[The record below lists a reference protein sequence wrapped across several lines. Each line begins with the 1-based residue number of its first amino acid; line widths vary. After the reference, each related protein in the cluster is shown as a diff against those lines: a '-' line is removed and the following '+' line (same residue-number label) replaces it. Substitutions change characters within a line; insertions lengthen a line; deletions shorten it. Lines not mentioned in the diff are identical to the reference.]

1 MEYADKKTSFM
12 GKSYTYEPAG
22 SGGSYVVIDRDEY
35 DKLEHDRKMYEYW
48 YESEKSER
56 ERDVAKA
63 KEDAEAYKRQADAE
77 ALEKINSIKRT
88 AKASIAIVQT
98 ELDKKNDLNNHLFQ
112 IVKERSNASR
122 GMQPKKKRS
131 GYRFVGKIMQTKTI
145 SGHDKRTGAIYT
157 DVWTAMLET
166 PYDAQIPFQDIEE
179 RVQADL
185 FNDGGILIE
194 NGIENLEYNDG
205 RLWKGTY
212 TEVQDWKKEND
223 ESGNYM
229 FDFKF
234 MINPKTQLWEIQ
246 ITTTDPIPMIPDLI

>member
-48 YESEKSER
+48 YESEKSAR

-122 GMQPKKKRS
+122 GMQPKKERS

-145 SGHDKRTGAIYT
+145 SGHDKKTGAIYT
-157 DVWTAMLET
+157 DVWTTVLET
-166 PYDAQIPFQDIEE
+166 PYDVALAFDHIEKRIFADLRGDSGVLSKMNVDYWVIKGNDDKIWKGPYSEAIEE
-179 RVQADL
+179 NPEKKSYL
-185 FNDGGILIE
+185 FD
-194 NGIENLEYNDG
+194 Y
-205 RLWKGTY
+205 
-212 TEVQDWKKEND
+212 
-223 ESGNYM
+223 
-229 FDFKF
+229 KF
-234 MINPKTQLWEIQ
+234 MANVTSGFWEIQ
-246 ITTTDPIPMIPDLI
+246 ITTTGPISIDRDMT